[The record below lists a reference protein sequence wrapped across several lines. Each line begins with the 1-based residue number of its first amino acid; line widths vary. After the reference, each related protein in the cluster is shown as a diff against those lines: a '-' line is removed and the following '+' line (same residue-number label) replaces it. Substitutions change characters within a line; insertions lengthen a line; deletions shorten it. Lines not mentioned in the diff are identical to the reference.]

1 MMIETLNSP
10 LEILKRDE
18 EKKAE
23 QIARLESY
31 KFSLFCWCY
40 GNIIIHNRAKLR
52 LWKIEVL
59 EKGRR
64 KLLFMELVKLK
75 DVINE
80 IEYYKKELLGKMG
93 DIKVENEVDD
103 ILKKYF
109 EEIVKS
115 QMDLHFDNLRN
126 RIENH
131 ILLYKD
137 IDSFAERLKIS
148 NDKLKSALEVG
159 DIESITV
166 INMEQF
172 DEKKTKVVNS

>member
-1 MMIETLNSP
+1 
-10 LEILKRDE
+10 
-18 EKKAE
+18 
-23 QIARLESY
+23 
-31 KFSLFCWCY
+31 
-40 GNIIIHNRAKLR
+40 
-52 LWKIEVL
+52 
-59 EKGRR
+59 
-64 KLLFMELVKLK
+64 MELVKLK